1 MVNLHRGGMHMKNA
15 GESRKKPSL
24 LFVYNADTG
33 LFSVVTDYAHKIL
46 SPKTYPCNLCAIT
59 YGNMG
64 MNKKWKHFI
73 EHLEFPIVFLHRDEF
88 VKQHSDKDV
97 QLPAAF
103 VKDDKGITLLVTH
116 GEINACT
123 SVVDLID
130 LIKKKI
136 APLRQK

>member
-1 MVNLHRGGMHMKNA
+1 MDTT
-15 GESRKKPSL
+15 ESNTSANKDAERTL

-64 MNKKWKHFI
+64 MNKKWKEFI
-73 EHLEFPIVFLHRDEF
+73 ARLTVPIEFLHRDEF
-88 VKQHSDKDV
+88 LKRYKLEDT

-103 VKDDKGITLLVTH
+103 IKRGESISMLITH
-116 GEINACT
+116 SEINECT
-123 SVVDLID
+123 SVKDLMN
-130 LIKKKI
+130 LVAKKI
-136 APLRQK
+136 ENM